1 MHPNWLKGN
10 PLIADKV
17 TPELGAKVVKLV
29 ADDMARAKRE
39 AEEEKERK
47 DKGGK
52 KSRAKR

>member
-17 TPELGAKVVKLV
+17 NPELGAKVVKLV

-39 AEEEKERK
+39 AEEAKKAKRGE
-47 DKGGK
+47 

>member
-29 ADDMARAKRE
+29 ADDMARARRE
-39 AEEEKERK
+39 AEEKEERK
-47 DKGGK
+47 AKRGE